1 MRNLILQVIGGAVLA
16 AGMGLPAQAADVPR
30 QASPGT
36 LNYVEGQVS
45 MAGQTLDAKSVG
57 SAQLQPGESLTTRN
71 GKAELLL
78 TPGVF
83 LRLGDNTS
91 VEMISPNLTNT
102 EVEIHQGE
110 AMIEVAE
117 LHPQN
122 NLRVDEDGVTTRLM
136 KDGLYDFDAN
146 QNNVLVYK
154 GEALVSVG
162 DRVVK
167 LKGGRQ
173 LALGDA
179 DRKPQKFDK
188 GQFEAGSLYQWASL
202 RSSYVA
208 EANIDAAAPYA
219 GGGFY
224 YPGWNWDPWFDAY
237 TWIPGD
243 GVFWSPFGWGYYSPF
258 YVYDSPFFFGGYGYG
273 YGRYHHH
280 FGPNYRSWGPGPHY
294 YGGFSGGHYHGGGYG
309 ERGFAGGYHG
319 GGGEVH
325 GGSGGFHGGGGGG
338 GFHGGGGH
346 GH

>member
-16 AGMGLPAQAADVPR
+16 AGLGLPAQAADVPR

-173 LALGDA
+173 LAVGDA

-224 YPGWNWDPWFDAY
+224 YPGWTLTLGFLA
-237 TWIPGD
+237 TEFF
-243 GVFWSPFGWGYYSPF
+243 GVPSAGATIHRSTSMIRRSSSAAMVTATAATIITSALTTALG
-258 YVYDSPFFFGGYGYG
+258 VRGHTTTEDLAAATITAAAMAAKDSPVAITAVVVKFMVAVVD
-273 YGRYHHH
+273 
-280 FGPNYRSWGPGPHY
+280 STAEVVAA
-294 YGGFSGGHYHGGGYG
+294 GFMAAEAMATDG
-309 ERGFAGGYHG
+309 
-319 GGGEVH
+319 
-325 GGSGGFHGGGGGG
+325 
-338 GFHGGGGH
+338 
-346 GH
+346 